1 LHNARSKQNVK
12 NKKGVKMIERK
23 LTLEELLSEGD
34 DEDKALHR
42 LWKHN
47 KEAQVRKRHSKVR
60 KLRKDST
67 TKKAWRT
74 YKFRTPKIKRSRKSY
89 SVEPQ
94 PRPRIVVSKI
104 SKETKLKAIA
114 LAKKYDKV
122 LLDLEY
128 RRKQLQRR

>member
-1 LHNARSKQNVK
+1 
-12 NKKGVKMIERK
+12 MIERK

-94 PRPRIVVSKI
+94 PRPRIIFNEMLSKA
-104 SKETKLKAIA
+104 TRAKALNVI
-114 LAKKYDKV
+114 KGYDKV

>member
-1 LHNARSKQNVK
+1 
-12 NKKGVKMIERK
+12 MIERK